1 MEYGICWYKL
11 HEAARRTYKIWLMRR
26 IEPDVTAIGT
36 DWYLVLTSGYL
47 ANAGQVSRNVWMC
60 SAMKQKHRGSPRD
73 IRERSSD
80 TAESSPLIAFASL
93 NYFSGVNFL
102 PKADKI
108 YQDIPV
114 DTSRLASSFWKPSGT
129 TIAQRSAL
137 IRRIPPAD
145 KTFLLSLRVSHSSLV
160 LLLTEWAIISVDNT
174 ITSYSSSPSLYRTQF
189 HPSLHLCL
197 GNIPIHPPTIP
208 NSLTHYSKMRLI
220 SLLATTLLAVLVS
233 VAASPVLHNKPSV
246 LGVKSS
252 RIQKPGVNKPAQQA
266 KPVLRNQA
274 ERQEAVVALGV
285 GQKAYPWIDG
295 TNKAIEVTTQYSR
308 NRGSYDHLFLY
319 LDLELLS
326 VFYSHREKVA
336 AVITNTKQLRMDS
349 TPWPVNNDKT
359 HVHAALMQLKPY
371 SPRLQYFKVLYSI
384 DETMNKLKPPKSN
397 ASTSADL
404 VNLLN

>member
-1 MEYGICWYKL
+1 
-11 HEAARRTYKIWLMRR
+11 
-26 IEPDVTAIGT
+26 
-36 DWYLVLTSGYL
+36 
-47 ANAGQVSRNVWMC
+47 
-60 SAMKQKHRGSPRD
+60 
-73 IRERSSD
+73 
-80 TAESSPLIAFASL
+80 
-93 NYFSGVNFL
+93 
-102 PKADKI
+102 
-108 YQDIPV
+108 
-114 DTSRLASSFWKPSGT
+114 
-129 TIAQRSAL
+129 
-137 IRRIPPAD
+137 
-145 KTFLLSLRVSHSSLV
+145 
-160 LLLTEWAIISVDNT
+160 
-174 ITSYSSSPSLYRTQF
+174 
-189 HPSLHLCL
+189 
-197 GNIPIHPPTIP
+197 
-208 NSLTHYSKMRLI
+208 MRLI

-233 VAASPVLHNKPSV
+233 VAASPVLHNNPSV

-252 RIQKPGVNKPAQQA
+252 RIQKPKSSGINKPAQQA
-266 KPVLRNQA
+266 KPVLRNQVYLGLYKKDGSWLPLAAPEA

-295 TNKAIEVTTQYSR
+295 TNKAIEVTTQYSTR

-359 HVHAALMQLKPY
+359 HVHAALMQLKTY
-371 SPRLQYFKVLYSI
+371 SPRLQYLEVLYSI